1 MKEIWNARNGH
12 FAKETLKLEKAQAHK
27 PVYTSFPD
35 VHMNFPL
42 AQLQAL
48 SICPGYGP
56 RAPQAFV
63 LLFFVLG
70 DLTSMMNVSS
80 KYSWIPEHVPHVP
93 GTRPVLTL
101 LAQVL
106 FTPCMSELG
115 CLATWR
121 GSYTNKLAS
130 NRSAKKNE

>member
-1 MKEIWNARNGH
+1 MKEIWNARNQGILRR
-12 FAKETLKLEKAQAHK
+12 KRSSSKKRKLIN

-80 KYSWIPEHVPHVP
+80 KYS
-93 GTRPVLTL
+93 
-101 LAQVL
+101 
-106 FTPCMSELG
+106 
-115 CLATWR
+115 
-121 GSYTNKLAS
+121 
-130 NRSAKKNE
+130 